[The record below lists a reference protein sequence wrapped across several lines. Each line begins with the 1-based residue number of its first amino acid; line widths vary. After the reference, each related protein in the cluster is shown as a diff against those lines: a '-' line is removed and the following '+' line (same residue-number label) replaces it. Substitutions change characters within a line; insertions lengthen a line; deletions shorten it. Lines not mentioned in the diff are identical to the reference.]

1 MSGNAEEQDVDWS
14 TDDPE
19 PVSKG
24 LTSERDADE

>member
-1 MSGNAEEQDVDWS
+1 MSRNTDEQNVDWS

-24 LTSERDADE
+24 LTSEDDDE